1 MEPDLYGLFA
11 QNSLLGLY
19 VYTFLVLGCIFLGSL
34 FLWWVRKA
42 EIIST
47 IWYYQTALFW
57 AIAYT
62 KTYDAIGKY
71 LRCCGDHVGFNKFIR
86 TFLWNT
92 KDVPLLSVILVFVV
106 VVSWRTFIVRKNK
119 GFLFSFKREKEV

>member
-1 MEPDLYGLFA
+1 MELELYVLFA
-11 QNSLLGLY
+11 HNSLLGLY